1 MQRAMIALVLASM
14 SLLAGPAAATE
25 LKPKTVEAF
34 DRYVQRTEER
44 MAAETRDAAAFLWM
58 DRLPEPK
65 RQNVYAQ
72 LRQGHIFIEEMET
85 REGEQ
90 RVKIPDGLVHHWIA
104 ANFIPGVTL
113 QQTLAL
119 AKDYDRH
126 QDIYKPDVVRS
137 RLLRADGNDFKVY
150 LRLHR
155 KAIVTAVFNAEFD
168 VRYFPVD
175 AARVHSRS
183 YSTRIAEVQNP
194 DRPEEHEKP
203 VGKDRGF
210 LWRLYSYWRFEEKDG
225 GVYVQ
230 IESIALSRGVP
241 AVLAWLINPLLKSVP
256 REYLSN
262 LLNSTRAALQNKSAA
277 PARSG

>member
-1 MQRAMIALVLASM
+1 MRSAMLAVYVACACLAPRLARAA
-14 SLLAGPAAATE
+14 E
-25 LKPKTVEAF
+25 LKQKTAEAF
-34 DRYVQRTEER
+34 DRYVQLTEDR
-44 MAAETRDAAAFLWM
+44 MAEELRGGAPFLWV

-72 LRQGHIFIEEMET
+72 LRQGQLYIEQLET
-85 REGEQ
+85 REDEK

-104 ANFIPGVTL
+104 LSFIPGITL

-119 AKDYDRH
+119 VQDYDRH
-126 QDIYKPDVVRS
+126 AEIYKPD
-137 RLLRADGNDFKVY
+137 LLRSKLLSADGDAFKVY
-150 LRLHR
+150 LRLYR

-183 YSTRIAEVQNP
+183 YSTRIAEVENP
-194 DRPEEHEKP
+194 GQPQEREKP

-210 LWRLYSYWRFEEKDG
+210 LWHLYSYWRFEEKDG

-230 IESIALSRGVP
+230 LESIALSRSVP
-241 AVLAWLINPLLKSVP
+241 AIVAWFVNPLLKSIP
-256 REYLSN
+256 REYLAH
-262 LLNSTRAALQNKSAA
+262 LLDATRLALTNKRMSA
-277 PARSG
+277 ARSG